1 MKYLFLLLLCNI
13 AYAET
18 GAVRV
23 SCNPPSQRED
33 GTAFGVSDSNFYLI
47 YVTKPDKTVKEFRLD
62 RCELDLLLDYG
73 DYSHQAIVCDKD
85 LNCSA
90 KSSVRKF
97 TVKTPPKKPT
107 YPSARAI

>member
-1 MKYLFLLLLCNI
+1 MKYLFLLLICQF
-13 AYAET
+13 AFAET

-23 SCNPPSQRED
+23 SCNPPTHRED
-33 GTAFGVSDSNFYLI
+33 GTVFKADEINFYLI
-47 YVTKPDKTVKEFRLD
+47 YITKPDKTVKEFRTEK
-62 RCELDLLLDYG
+62 CELDLLLDYG
-73 DYSHQAIVCDKD
+73 DYSHQAVVCDKN
-85 LNCSA
+85 LICST